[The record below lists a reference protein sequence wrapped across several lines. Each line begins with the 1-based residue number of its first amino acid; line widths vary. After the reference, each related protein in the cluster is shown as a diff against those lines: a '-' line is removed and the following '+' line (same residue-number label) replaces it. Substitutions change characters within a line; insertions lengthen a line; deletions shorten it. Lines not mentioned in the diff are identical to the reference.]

1 MVKVSNEFKNRP
13 PSRGFQ
19 SILMTI
25 FSLLSFFVTLT
36 TGILLYAQF
45 SSLSKEKEIANT
57 QEMMDQTRDSME
69 NYLMRMRQISDTVY
83 YDVVK
88 GNSFSGGAQEIHTG
102 MNLLYESNKENLVSI
117 ALYNNYGSLVAAEP
131 VATQKEDPN
140 VTKQAWFQQAM
151 DKVENIHFSTPH
163 IQNLFENGKA
173 QYDWVLS
180 LSRGVELNDEGDS
193 QLGVLLVDMN
203 YYRISHLMAELN
215 TASTSKYYYLCD
227 SQGEI
232 IYHPQQTQLSKKLAQ
247 ENNLSAATAKEGT
260 YSETFEGETR
270 KVIVNDI
277 SYTGWKLVGVI
288 PQSTFVQERFRVGL
302 LLALYIVMMTM
313 VLLGVNRL
321 ISLRISRPLQQ
332 LNDSVVEYE
341 SGKKPN
347 IYIGGSSEIQH
358 LGQSI
363 QRSYE
368 KNDALMDEV
377 ILEHNERRKS
387 ELDALQSQIN
397 PHFLYNTLE
406 SITWMIEG
414 EQNDKAVF
422 MVTQLAKLFR
432 ISLSSGRTVISVA
445 DELQHAKSY
454 MNIQNQRYQ
463 EQVSVTFDIEPEVL
477 QYSIVKLVL
486 QPLLENSLNY
496 AVGNLDDAGEIKIT
510 GKLVEGTV
518 ILSVSDNGLGMSQ
531 EQVASLLAD
540 DGKIPKMGSGVGLVN
555 VNKRLQLFF
564 GKDYGL
570 LIESQLDEGTTVSI
584 VIPAVLFTE
593 ENRQVLEQGFRYGG
607 EEMIQGGETTNE
619 KK

>member
-1 MVKVSNEFKNRP
+1 MSNEFKNRP

-19 SILMTI
+19 SILMI
-25 FSLLSFFVTLT
+25 IISLLSFFVTLT

-45 SSLSKEKEIANT
+45 SSLAKEKEIAST
-57 QEMMDQTRDSME
+57 QEMMEQTRDSME

-88 GNSFSGGAQEIHTG
+88 GNSFSRGAQEIHTG

-140 VTKQAWFQQAM
+140 ITKQSWFQQAM

-163 IQNLFENGKA
+163 IQNLFENGKS

-215 TASTSKYYYLCD
+215 NASNSKYYYLCD

-232 IYHPQQTQLSKKLAQ
+232 IYHPKQIQLAKEMVQ
-247 ENNLSAATAKEGT
+247 ENNLSAATFKEGT
-260 YSETFEGETR
+260 YDESFQGEER
-270 KVIVNDI
+270 KVIINDI

-288 PQSTFVQERFRVGL
+288 PPTTFVQERSRVGL
-302 LLALYIVMMTM
+302 LLALYILMMTM
-313 VLLGVNRL
+313 VLLGVNRW

-341 SGKKPN
+341 SGKEPT

-363 QRSYE
+363 QLSYE
-368 KNDALMDEV
+368 KNDALMKEV

-414 EQNDKAVF
+414 EQNDRAVF

-454 MNIQNQRYQ
+454 MNIQKQRYKDKVAVIF
-463 EQVSVTFDIEPEVL
+463 EIEPEVL

-496 AVGNLDDAGEIKIT
+496 AVSDLEDSGEIKIT
-510 GKLVEGTV
+510 GKLVEDRV
-518 ILSVSDNGLGMSQ
+518 VLAVADNGPGMSE
-531 EQVASLLAD
+531 EQVNNVLVENA
-540 DGKIPKMGSGVGLVN
+540 KIPKMGSGVGLVN

-570 LIESQLDEGTTVSI
+570 IIESQLDEGTCISI
-584 VIPAVLFTE
+584 VIPAIPFNE

-607 EEMIQGGETTNE
+607 EEMIQGGEMTHE